1 MISLIHKFEFTFKI
15 SWSCNQLSLHFF
27 MCDYK
32 EIDALLAIAED
43 RKVRVQEDMKKRQIA
58 QRHET
63 ESSENGHQDD
73 DDTSKKLVSVYSFE
87 TTFCLEKFI
96 QDHPNVS
103 YTSFTNFTDEELEE
117 LATIVTMTL
126 GQNHRG
132 KKMRISLK
140 GCLFLTLTYYCLYS
154 PLEHLAQITSIK
166 VPTLQ
171 RIIKKV
177 TNAFFPIFIKK
188 FIPKELPNCKKQFIN
203 FPDAVG
209 AVDSSTIEFNRP
221 KAREEQKKTWDAK
234 NHINGIKL
242 QAVVNPAGIAIH
254 VNIDYMGSVH
264 DKKLFDVSGVT
275 EFFTVKRGVRNLHLP
290 ILADRGYTGIEK
302 YYESAIVQQRGNDEE
317 TIKRNNEIARDR
329 QIVEHYFGRLK
340 MSWGILSDGFR
351 GERSSLQNI
360 VLGLTALTNYQIDQ
374 HPLTSSDAPDPEFG
388 DEDTPNIT
396 KEELQSNEI
405 LS

>member
-1 MISLIHKFEFTFKI
+1 
-15 SWSCNQLSLHFF
+15 

-32 EIDALLAIAED
+32 EINALLAIAED

-177 TNAFFPIFIKK
+177 TNAFFPI
-188 FIPKELPNCKKQFIN
+188 
-203 FPDAVG
+203 
-209 AVDSSTIEFNRP
+209 
-221 KAREEQKKTWDAK
+221 
-234 NHINGIKL
+234 NHL
-242 QAVVNPAGIAIH
+242 
-254 VNIDYMGSVH
+254 
-264 DKKLFDVSGVT
+264 GV
-275 EFFTVKRGVRNLHLP
+275 
-290 ILADRGYTGIEK
+290 Y
-302 YYESAIVQQRGNDEE
+302 
-317 TIKRNNEIARDR
+317 
-329 QIVEHYFGRLK
+329 
-340 MSWGILSDGFR
+340 
-351 GERSSLQNI
+351 QNI
-360 VLGLTALTNYQIDQ
+360 
-374 HPLTSSDAPDPEFG
+374 
-388 DEDTPNIT
+388 
-396 KEELQSNEI
+396 
-405 LS
+405 